1 MCMKTRSIWRSPNI
15 SSHLKMFMQASLQ
28 SILRWKPTHEQAGEN
43 YFVISLYK
51 SEKICIIICSLPFL
65 KRQTSWRRSE
75 AAVTRR
81 TRNAFIGSSRYEGSN
96 PSVSAPE
103 PLVFKGSFVFAAQ
116 GRLSGN
122 WRLLS
127 WTKFC
132 HKVLEVWQRK
142 CKKFLIKKEENCS
155 ILVKT

>member
-1 MCMKTRSIWRSPNI
+1 MESMV
-15 SSHLKMFMQASLQ
+15 M
-28 SILRWKPTHEQAGEN
+28 
-43 YFVISLYK
+43 
-51 SEKICIIICSLPFL
+51 
-65 KRQTSWRRSE
+65 
-75 AAVTRR
+75 
-81 TRNAFIGSSRYEGSN
+81 GSN

-132 HKVLEVWQRK
+132 HKVLEV
-142 CKKFLIKKEENCS
+142 
-155 ILVKT
+155 

>member
-1 MCMKTRSIWRSPNI
+1 MDRTAETQGKIRFTIWAIPCI
-15 SSHLKMFMQASLQ
+15 MVSSVL
-28 SILRWKPTHEQAGEN
+28 
-43 YFVISLYK
+43 
-51 SEKICIIICSLPFL
+51 
-65 KRQTSWRRSE
+65 WRRSE

-132 HKVLEVWQRK
+132 HKVLEV
-142 CKKFLIKKEENCS
+142 
-155 ILVKT
+155 

>member
-65 KRQTSWRRSE
+65 KRQTFWRRSE

-142 CKKFLIKKEENCS
+142 CKKFLIKKEGNCS